1 MTAPLKF
8 SRRMIL
14 IDEDEYKRL
23 STKRD
28 LPGPVS
34 NPQLQTAKE
43 DVNELRSV
51 MLSDAHPDTKAER
64 YGHLVS
70 RYFDD
75 LENIRGVSSQPKPT
89 IRIAPSVTNPPSR
102 IPRPDREMRAE
113 RRPKPRRRHQ
123 RSPSPQ
129 RDPTPIRDAS
139 RSKKTKSSRQ
149 AYRQVFDPSKWK
161 GLRRRTVERR
171 AVYR

>member
-1 MTAPLKF
+1 MSAPLKF

-34 NPQLQTAKE
+34 NPQLQTAKD

-51 MLSDAHPDTKAER
+51 MLSDAHPDAKAER

-75 LENIRGVSSQPKPT
+75 LEDIRGVSNQPKPPT
-89 IRIAPSVTNPPSR
+89 R
-102 IPRPDREMRAE
+102 IPRYDLEMRAE
-113 RRPKPRRRHQ
+113 RRPKRHRQ
-123 RSPSPQ
+123 HQQSPSPR

-149 AYRQVFDPSKWK
+149 AYKSVFDPSKWK

-171 AVYR
+171 APYK